1 MEEKNF
7 LDVHD
12 VSNFLGVSVPK
23 SYKIIQQLNK
33 ELKAKGYITIAGRI
47 SRAYFMQKTVGFAQ

>member
-1 MEEKNF
+1 MKEKNF

-12 VSNFLGVSVPK
+12 VSDFLGVSIPK

-33 ELKAKGYITIAGRI
+33 ELKSQGYITIAGKV
-47 SRAYFMQKTVGFAQ
+47 SRVYFMQKTVGFAQ